1 MASFERQ
8 SSLDFS
14 QGNSAFVT
22 YRKQNECKETIDN
35 WHESELEKLSKL
47 FLLCFHR
54 YIYSKRAY
62 QGNLLTVIQ
71 APEPSDIIWENLTVS
86 LTQKFCRRVL
96 TALITIVLILLS
108 FFIVLGMKH
117 YQFTKY
123 EDYTSNGQISNSDN
137 IKLKAISLSFSFT
150 IQFINML
157 LGISI
162 RYFSGYEK
170 HETWTHYN
178 IAVFYKLVVSTT
190 LNTVVVIILINS
202 VDIQNSYFN
211 PQFGDE
217 NWFRTD
223 YGLTTD
229 LYSLLLVDAFLTPFM
244 LVFAPIY
251 LLKLW
256 NRRKIRNGKKI
267 VTQQE
272 ANDY

>member
-1 MASFERQ
+1 
-8 SSLDFS
+8 
-14 QGNSAFVT
+14 
-22 YRKQNECKETIDN
+22 
-35 WHESELEKLSKL
+35 
-47 FLLCFHR
+47 
-54 YIYSKRAY
+54 
-62 QGNLLTVIQ
+62 
-71 APEPSDIIWENLTVS
+71 
-86 LTQKFCRRVL
+86 
-96 TALITIVLILLS
+96 
-108 FFIVLGMKH
+108 
-117 YQFTKY
+117 
-123 EDYTSNGQISNSDN
+123 
-137 IKLKAISLSFSFT
+137 
-150 IQFINML
+150 ML